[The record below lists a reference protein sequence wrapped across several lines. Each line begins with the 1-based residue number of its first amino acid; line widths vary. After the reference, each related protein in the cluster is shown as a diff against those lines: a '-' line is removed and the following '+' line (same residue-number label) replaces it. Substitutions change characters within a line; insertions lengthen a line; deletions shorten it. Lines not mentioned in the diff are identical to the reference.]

1 MEDLNLNEW
10 HSYENAAFVLFS
22 EGYVKDW
29 TRFADPTGSS
39 RLETTGRTKGQF
51 NQEKVANEH
60 ANHAK
65 IIDLQYKNTS
75 SETSA
80 TILVEWMGIAKDAR
94 AWSKPFYFSL
104 PKRVTCN
111 RSW

>member
-1 MEDLNLNEW
+1 MNEW
-10 HSYENAAFVLFS
+10 HSYESAAFVLFFRRLR
-22 EGYVKDW
+22 EGLNS
-29 TRFADPTGSS
+29 FADLTGSS

-80 TILVEWMGIAKDAR
+80 TILVE
-94 AWSKPFYFSL
+94 
-104 PKRVTCN
+104 
-111 RSW
+111 

>member
-1 MEDLNLNEW
+1 MFSYLLRSSCWIEDLNLNEW

-29 TRFADPTGSS
+29 IRFADPTGSS

-75 SETSA
+75 YALQE
-80 TILVEWMGIAKDAR
+80 AKLLQQF
-94 AWSKPFYFSL
+94 P
-104 PKRVTCN
+104 
-111 RSW
+111 